1 MEKPKKKKNVNIL
14 SFYKQKKNLRPLF
27 NIAQSSIIIIN
38 IYKIKSMNN
47 KKKIK

>member
-14 SFYKQKKNLRPLF
+14 FFYKQKKNLRPLF
-27 NIAQSSIIIIN
+27 NIAQSSIIIIIN

-47 KKKIK
+47 KKKN